1 MPQFGICTGIENAE
15 VVRAAGWN
23 FVEGNVQTVC
33 MGDQDEAAWRAAG
46 WEGKFAAATL
56 AMPAANCLVPASLK
70 VTGPEAD
77 LEKLRGYMTNVLRR
91 ARRLGLKTLVFG
103 SGGARHVPEGWP
115 RNKAWE
121 QVLGFLQMSA
131 PLAAAN
137 DVTIM
142 VEHLNR
148 KECNIINTVAEAM
161 EYVKAV
167 GHPNVQCLV
176 DSWHLWLEEEPLSN
190 LEAAMPWI
198 RHVHLADKE
207 GRVAPGQSAGGGS
220 DYRKF
225 FGVLKKA
232 GYDGRISVEAKFEG
246 GLAETAKGALGFVR
260 RQWGEA

>member
-1 MPQFGICTGIENAE
+1 LIMPQFGICTGIENAA
-15 VVRAAGWN
+15 VVRAAGWD

-46 WEGKFAAATL
+46 WEAKFAAAGL
-56 AMPAANCLVPASLK
+56 GMPAANCLVPASLK

-77 LEKLRGYMTNVLRR
+77 LGKLRGYMTNVLRR
-91 ARRLGLKTLVFG
+91 ARRLGLKTVVFG
-103 SGGARHVPEGWP
+103 SGGARNVPEGWP
-115 RNKAWE
+115 GNKAWE

-142 VEHLNR
+142 VEHLNK

-161 EYVKAV
+161 EYVKAA
-167 GHPNVQCLV
+167 GHPNIQCLV
-176 DSWHLWLEEEPLSN
+176 DSWHLWLEEEPLAN

-198 RHVHLADKE
+198 RHVHLADKA
-207 GRVAPGQSAGGGS
+207 GRVAPGQSGS
-220 DYRKF
+220 DYTAF

-246 GLAETAKGALGFVR
+246 GLEATAKGVLGFVR